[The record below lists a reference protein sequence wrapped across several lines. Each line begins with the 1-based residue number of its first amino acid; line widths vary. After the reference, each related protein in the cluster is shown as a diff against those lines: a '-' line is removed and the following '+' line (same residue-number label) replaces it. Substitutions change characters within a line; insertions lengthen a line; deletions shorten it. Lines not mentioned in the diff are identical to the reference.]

1 LEKNLDESAE
11 RCHFMRSRSARREN
25 PKQRRN
31 GTQAFHWRSVTDAV
45 IALDMSELRQ
55 QERNP

>member
-1 LEKNLDESAE
+1 
-11 RCHFMRSRSARREN
+11 MRFRSAGREN

-31 GTQAFHWRSVTDAV
+31 GTQAFHWRSVTDAG